1 MASSHAP
8 VAANVEPMSEAE
20 QRTRQDLAALYRLV
34 DHHGWTDLIYNHIS
48 AKIPGEPGAYLV
60 NPYGLLYEEVTP
72 DNLVK
77 VALDDGAI
85 LDADPTAQTNVAAH
99 DLHAPVLAARDD
111 LQCLAHVHTPAIMAV
126 SAMAQGL
133 LPITQTAMGFAGRLG
148 YHDYGF
154 GGDACERLVRDF
166 EGKDTVVLRNHGVM
180 IAGQTIAEAY
190 VQLHNFQMACEAQ
203 VMLLAAGDKLAYP
216 PQAVLEGQ
224 AKGFGPWLDRKQGP
238 RDPAGC
244 LEWDAALRMLARK
257 GINFHERSET

>member
-1 MASSHAP
+1 MAS
-8 VAANVEPMSEAE
+8 VAAKPAASEMSQTERRA
-20 QRTRQDLAALYRLV
+20 RRDLAALYRLV
-34 DHHGWTDLIYNHIS
+34 DHHGWIDLIYNHIS
-48 AKIPGEPGAYLV
+48 AKIPGEPDAYLV
-60 NPYGLLYEEVTP
+60 NPYGLLYDEVTP

-77 VALDDGAI
+77 VRLSDGAI
-85 LDADPTAQTNVAAH
+85 IDRNADAKTNIAAH

-133 LPITQTAMGFAGRLG
+133 LPATQTAIGFIGRVG

-166 EGKDTVVLRNHGVM
+166 EGKDTVILRNHGVM
-180 IAGQTIAEAY
+180 IAGRTIAEAY

-203 VMLLAAGDKLAYP
+203 VMLMAAGSELQYP
-216 PQAVLEGQ
+216 SQAILDAQ
-224 AKGFGPWLDRKQGP
+224 AQGFGQWLDRPGGP

-257 GINFHERSET
+257 SIDFHGNGG

>member
-1 MASSHAP
+1 MASIATKAEP
-8 VAANVEPMSEAE
+8 QTMTAAER
-20 QRTRQDLAALYRLV
+20 QTRRDLAALYRLV
-34 DHHGWTDLIYNHIS
+34 DHHGWIDLIYNHIS
-48 AKIPGEPGAYLV
+48 AKIPGETDAYLV

-77 VALDDGAI
+77 VRLSDGEI
-85 LDADPTAQTNVAAH
+85 IDRNPDAETNVAAH

-133 LPITQTAMGFAGRLG
+133 LPATQTAIGFGGRIG

-166 EGKDTVVLRNHGVM
+166 EGKDTVILRNHGVM

-203 VMLLAAGDKLAYP
+203 VMLMAAGSDLQYP
-216 PQAVLEGQ
+216 PQEILDGQ
-224 AKGFGPWLDRKQGP
+224 TKGFGMWLDRPGGP

-244 LEWDAALRMLARK
+244 VEWQAALRMLARK
-257 GINFHERSET
+257 GVNFHGADA

>member
-1 MASSHAP
+1 MAS
-8 VAANVEPMSEAE
+8 VATRPLASEMSETE
-20 QRTRQDLAALYRLV
+20 RRTRRDLAAFYRLV
-34 DHHGWTDLIYNHIS
+34 DHHGWTDLIFNHIS
-48 AKIPGEPGAYLV
+48 AKIPGEPNAYLV

-72 DNLVK
+72 ENLVK
-77 VALDDGAI
+77 VALHDGGILSDDPA
-85 LDADPTAQTNVAAH
+85 AQTNIAAH

-133 LPITQTAMGFAGRLG
+133 LPATQTAIGFAGRVG

-166 EGKDTVVLRNHGVM
+166 EGCDTVILRNHGVM
-180 IAGQTIAEAY
+180 IGGRTIAEAY

-203 VMLLAAGDKLAYP
+203 VMLMAAGRDLQYP
-216 PQAVLEGQ
+216 PQHILDGQ
-224 AKGFGPWLDRKQGP
+224 TNGFAMWLDRPGGP

-244 LEWDAALRMLARK
+244 LEWDAALRMLARR
-257 GINFHERSET
+257 GIDFHGNGG

>member
-1 MASSHAP
+1 MASL
-8 VAANVEPMSEAE
+8 AARPQANAMSQAE
-20 QRTRQDLAALYRLV
+20 RRTRQDLAAFYRLV

-48 AKIPGEPGAYLV
+48 AKIPGEPDAYLV
-60 NPYGLLYEEVTP
+60 NRYGLLYDEVTP
-72 DNLVK
+72 ENLVK
-77 VALDDGAI
+77 VRLSDGAI
-85 LDADPTAQTNVAAH
+85 LAHDPAAQTNVAAH

-133 LPITQTAMGFAGRLG
+133 MPLTQTAMGFTGRIG

-166 EGKDTVVLRNHGVM
+166 EGVDTVILRNHGVM
-180 IAGQTIAEAY
+180 IAGRTIAEAY

-203 VMLLAAGDKLAYP
+203 VMLMAAGSDIAPP
-216 PQAVLEGQ
+216 PQAIIDGQ
-224 AKGFGPWLDRKQGP
+224 AKGFGRWLDRPGGP

-257 GINFHERSET
+257 GICFDQ

>member
-1 MASSHAP
+1 
-8 VAANVEPMSEAE
+8 
-20 QRTRQDLAALYRLV
+20 LV
-34 DHHGWTDLIYNHIS
+34 DHHGWTDLIFNHIS

-72 DNLVK
+72 ENLVK
-77 VALDDGAI
+77 VALDGGAI
-85 LDADPTAQTNVAAH
+85 LDHDPAAQTNVAAH
-99 DLHAPVLAARDD
+99 DLHAPVLAARND

-126 SAMAQGL
+126 SAIAGGL
-133 LPITQTAMGFAGRLG
+133 LPLTQTAMGFAGRIG

-166 EGKDTVVLRNHGVM
+166 AGKDTVILKNHGVM
-180 IAGQTIAEAY
+180 IGGQTIADAY

-203 VMLLAAGDKLAYP
+203 VMLMTAGSDLEYP
-216 PQAVLEGQ
+216 PQAILDAQVD
-224 AKGFGPWLDRKQGP
+224 GFGQWLNRPGGP

-257 GINFHERSET
+257 GIDFHGNGG

>member
-1 MASSHAP
+1 MAT
-8 VAANVEPMSEAE
+8 AATRPRTVGGAMTDAE
-20 QRTRQDLAALYRLV
+20 QQTRRDLAALYRLV

-48 AKIPGEPGAYLV
+48 AKIPGEADAYLV

-77 VALDDGAI
+77 VRLSDGAI
-85 LDADPTAQTNVAAH
+85 IDVTAEAQTNVAAH

-133 LPITQTAMGFAGRLG
+133 LPATQTAIGFSGRIG

-154 GGDACERLVRDF
+154 GGDACERLVSDF
-166 EGKDTVVLRNHGVM
+166 EGKDTVILRNHGVM

-203 VMLLAAGDKLAYP
+203 VMLMAAGSDLQYP
-216 PQAVLEGQ
+216 PQAILDAQ
-224 AKGFGPWLDRKQGP
+224 AKGFGMWLDRPGGP

-257 GINFHERSET
+257 GVDFHGKGA